1 VGTVQRLYLYQL
13 AKDGS
18 PDGRTTFAKEISV
31 VFLDNN
37 PSLMKR
43 EWSLMYEIL
52 QHLLHYVKISVPK
65 SVSEQF
71 SEAEVVHR
79 ELAKLLANDKIQVAF
94 PILSSSDALFDE
106 DLIEIIHTRTV
117 EHQFAITKRPRVGE
131 TVTDVTVGS
140 GLNMQQTF
148 PFPQK

>member
-1 VGTVQRLYLYQL
+1 MGTVQRLYLYQL
-13 AKDGS
+13 AKDRS
-18 PDGRTTFAKEISV
+18 PDGRTTFAKELSD

-43 EWSLMYEIL
+43 ERSFMYEIL
-52 QHLLHYVKISVPK
+52 QHLLDYVKISVRK

-79 ELAKLLANDKIQVAF
+79 ELAKLFANDKIQVAF
-94 PILSSSDALFDE
+94 PILSASDALFDE
-106 DLIEIIHTRTV
+106 DLIEIIHTWAV

-140 GLNMQQTF
+140 GLNMHQTF